1 MDRLNLRDYQE
12 SYISELRN
20 SFKKGNKKIVLCA
33 PTGAGKTIM
42 FSYMTKNSYTKGN
55 KVLILTDRKELFSQS
70 DSVLTKLGMTPQLIK
85 PNEKVDLNEN
95 LFVGMIQTIM
105 RRIDSLKQWINTLD
119 LIIID
124 EAHKSIFD
132 NLFDY
137 INENTFVIGATATP
151 FREGKQRALSDFYT
165 DIIQVIDTP
174 ELINKG
180 NLSKPISYGVKID
193 LKGVKTKGGD
203 YDEKSLAD
211 KYSEIKLFH
220 GVYDNYTRI
229 CNGKKAIVFC
239 PNIDSSIELVKSF
252 QEKGL
257 PAKHVDCYMNNRDEI
272 IEWFE
277 NTEGAILSNY
287 GILTTGFDCPT
298 IEVVILYRATKSL
311 PLFLQMVGRGSRV
324 TSSKNLFTILDFGN
338 NIRHHNYWE
347 DPRSWSLDKKE
358 KKEGAAPIK
367 ECTCGYL
374 LYASIMECPECGNI
388 FEKTED
394 EKVKDIIVELQELSK
409 TKLKNRIEKA
419 DFKEL
424 ELIALAKGYSKNWIF
439 HQLKSAEDFRAFGK
453 YKGFKPAWAEMQI
466 QKRIV

>member
-1 MDRLNLRDYQE
+1 MILRDYQE
-12 SYISELRN
+12 KYIAELRN
-20 SFKKGNKKIVLCA
+20 SFVKGNRKVVLCA

-42 FSYMTKNSYTKGN
+42 FSYMTRNSFTKGN

-70 DSVLTKLGMTPQLIK
+70 DSVLCKLGMNPQLIK
-85 PNEKVDLNEN
+85 PNEKVDLNES

-105 RRIDSLKQWINTLD
+105 RRIDIMKDWINSLD

-132 NLFDY
+132 NLFEHV
-137 INENTFVIGATATP
+137 NEKTYVIGATATP
-151 FREGKQRALSDFYT
+151 FREGKQRALSKFYT

-239 PNIDSSIELVKSF
+239 PNIESSKELVQSF
-252 QEKGL
+252 VDKGL
-257 PAKHVDCYMNNRDEI
+257 PAMHVDCYMSDRDEVI
-272 IEWFE
+272 DWFE
-277 NTEGAILSNY
+277 NTPGAILSNY

-324 TSSKNLFTILDFGN
+324 TSSKSDFIILDFGN
-338 NIRHHNYWE
+338 NIRQHNYWE
-347 DPRSWSLDKKE
+347 EPRSWTLSKKE

-367 ECTCGYL
+367 ECKCGYL
-374 LYASIMECPECGNI
+374 LYASIMECPECGHI
-388 FEKTED
+388 FEKSTE
-394 EKVKDIIVELQELSK
+394 EKEKDIIVELQELSK
-409 TKLKNRIEKA
+409 TRLNNRIAKA

-424 ELIALAKGYSKNWIF
+424 ELIAIAKGYSKNWIF
-439 HQLKSAEDFRAFGK
+439 HQLKSPNDFREYGK

-466 QKRIV
+466 LKRIV